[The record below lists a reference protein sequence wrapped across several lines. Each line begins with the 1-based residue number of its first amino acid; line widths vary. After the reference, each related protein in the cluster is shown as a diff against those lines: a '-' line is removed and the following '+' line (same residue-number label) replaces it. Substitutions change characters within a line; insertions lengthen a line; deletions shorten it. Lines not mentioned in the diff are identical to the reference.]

1 LKPFVS
7 VIVPCR
13 DESDYLGACLDSI
26 LDCGYPR
33 DRMEVLVAD
42 GMSRDGTRELARH
55 YAARDAR
62 VRCIDNP
69 LQITPAALNRALE
82 QARGDVIVRLDAHST
97 VAPGYIARA
106 VECLESSGAWNV
118 GGVMHTVTRD
128 RGPFAEPIRLAL
140 ASRFGVGNS
149 HFRTGAHWK
158 GCEPLWVDTVF
169 GGCWPREVFR
179 CIGGFNERLERSQ
192 DIEFNLRLR
201 RAGGKIL
208 LTSGME
214 IRYYAR
220 ATLASFIRHNWTNG
234 VWAVLPFAYARGIP
248 VRWRHLVP
256 LALVG
261 ALGLALSLALLVSPK
276 LPWLPALVLAP
287 YLAASLAVSLMLAWK
302 KRRPSLSVLLP
313 VAFASLH
320 FPYGVGSLW
329 GALRLL
335 RVKLLRNSRKTE
347 CGANSS

>member
-1 LKPFVS
+1 MLKPFIS
-7 VIVPCR
+7 VIIPCR
-13 DESDYLGACLDSI
+13 DESAYLGACLDSI
-26 LDCGYPR
+26 LECRYPR

-42 GMSRDGTRELARH
+42 GMSRDGTRELASS

-69 LQITPAALNRALE
+69 RRITPAALNRALE
-82 QARGDVIVRLDAHST
+82 LARGDVIVRLDAHST
-97 VAPGYIARA
+97 ISPGYLARA
-106 VECLESSGAWNV
+106 VECLESSGASNV
-118 GGVMHTVTRD
+118 GGVMHTITRD
-128 RGPFAEPIRLAL
+128 RGPFAEPIRLVL

-149 HFRTGAHWK
+149 HFRTGSSKAR
-158 GCEPLWVDTVF
+158 WVDTVF

-179 CIGGFNERLERSQ
+179 RIGSFNEHLERSQ

-220 ATLASFIRHNWTNG
+220 ATLASFVRHNWTNG
-234 VWAVLPFAYARGIP
+234 VWAVLPFAYAQGVP

-256 LALVG
+256 LALAGTLG
-261 ALGLALSLALLVSPK
+261 ATLLAVPK
-276 LPWLPALVLAP
+276 LPWAPALVLGP
-287 YLAASLAVSLMLAWK
+287 YLAASLAVSMAMAWK
-302 KRRPSLSVLLP
+302 ERCPSLAVLLP

-320 FPYGVGSLW
+320 FAYGMGSLW
-329 GALRLL
+329 GTLRLI
-335 RVKLLRNSRKTE
+335 RVKLS
-347 CGANSS
+347 